1 MVRAFGVRITYSQE
15 RELLGSAGAAR
26 QLDWF
31 LGDRFVVLYGDV
43 LTDVDLSRLESAD
56 RGFGGVGTL
65 VLAENEDPTR
75 SGIVQLDAAGRVIRF
90 IEKPATDEFG
100 RLANSGI
107 YVLHRRVLDLV
118 PPGTPFDF
126 GSDLFPGAPSAA
138 GLPLY
143 GLASPDYV
151 LDIGS
156 LDRYR
161 QAERPTFRLGPSDR
175 MSPTCSSRLEW
186 PDADRSLSGSA
197 EPRRRRN
204 RPARVLPAAWGP
216 RDLDLDRSLHLCV
229 RAIELRRF
237 GPDHLIGLPDDVSP
251 AAGAPLAWDGDL
263 ALPRAF
269 LHHFGLD
276 RGLSIFLAS
285 EVPPGTGWARRA
297 PPRSHSPKPWVGWSD

>member
-1 MVRAFGVRITYSQE
+1 MLPLAGRPLLEHLIALLAHHGIRDIAINLHYRPEAIVDHFGDGSRLGVRITYSPE
-15 RELLGSAGAAR
+15 RELMGSAGAAR

-31 LGDRFVVLYGDV
+31 LGERFVVVYGDV

-126 GSDLFPGAPSAA
+126 GSDLFPALLQA

-161 QAERPTFRLGPSDR
+161 QAER
-175 MSPTCSSRLEW
+175 
-186 PDADRSLSGSA
+186 
-197 EPRRRRN
+197 
-204 RPARVLPAAWGP
+204 
-216 RDLDLDRSLHLCV
+216 DLQ
-229 RAIELRRF
+229 
-237 GPDHLIGLPDDVSP
+237 
-251 AAGAPLAWDGDL
+251 AGT
-263 ALPRAF
+263 
-269 LHHFGLD
+269 
-276 RGLSIFLAS
+276 
-285 EVPPGTGWARRA
+285 V
-297 PPRSHSPKPWVGWSD
+297 RSHVADLQQPVGVA